1 MMLAFDK
8 RMYQKG
14 LTAMVLMGSIF
25 VSYVFMQSMGPS
37 AAVKYNTSRPVR
49 VDVSEMKVGE
59 VKEVSWA
66 DRPVYILR
74 RAPEEVA
81 NLNMLDAEL
90 SDPHSI
96 ADPDFKYIE
105 KTFRSIKPEFF
116 VVVGVSTHCGCIL
129 SYTKDASNWKNMPGG
144 FFYDACHVA
153 TYDVAGRVLAASAA
167 PSQSKYL
174 PSRVTNL
181 VIPPHRYVSST
192 EIVIGEALQD
202 RSNVH

>member
-1 MMLAFDK
+1 MAL
-8 RMYQKG
+8 
-14 LTAMVLMGSIF
+14 VGSIF
-25 VSYVFMQSMGPS
+25 VLYVFMQSMEPS
-37 AAVKYNTSRPVR
+37 AAVKSNATRPVR
-49 VDVSEMKVGE
+49 VDVSEIKIGELKKVT
-59 VKEVSWA
+59 WA

-74 RAPEEVA
+74 RAPAEVA
-81 NLNMLDAEL
+81 KLSILDAEL

-129 SYTKDASNWKNMPGG
+129 NYTKDASNWKNMPGG

-153 TYDVAGRVLAASAA
+153 TYDAAGRVLAASAA

-181 VIPPHRYVSST
+181 VIPPHRYVSPT
-192 EIVIGEALQD
+192 EIMLGEAPQYRD
-202 RSNVH
+202 NVR